1 MMVFPCFYNFCRF
14 NQKKALSRFYAGKG
28 FIQAIAS
35 LSYVGEFTRIMT
47 AAAAIFLC
55 SVLKL
60 FIELI
65 FSTIKKAIPAREWP

>member
-1 MMVFPCFYNFCRF
+1 
-14 NQKKALSRFYAGKG
+14 
-28 FIQAIAS
+28 
-35 LSYVGEFTRIMT
+35 VGEFTRIMT

-65 FSTIKKAIPAREWP
+65 FSTIKKGHSRKRMALNKYSGNPYSYQLIAFATSSARIIWIAFFICLIVFL